1 LNTAKPFTVLIGA
14 DTFPPDVNGAAR
26 FAERLAAGLA
36 RRGIEV
42 HVVAPATSEVFG
54 VFRENHDGTPIIVHR
69 LKSHRFPGHKT
80 LRYVNPLILRGK
92 TDRILRRVRPDVV
105 HVQSHINVGR
115 QLSKS
120 AKRLGIQLVA
130 TNHIMPENLIKYTV
144 GTPQW
149 VEKPFA
155 RFAWWDAKN
164 VLKLADALTTPTRR
178 AAELLETKTG
188 LKGVYA
194 ISCGIDA
201 SAYASAPPATNKPA
215 TLLFVGRLD
224 HEKRIHFLLKA
235 VSLLDPKFDVKV
247 ELVGD
252 GSERQPLEE
261 YAAEL
266 GISEKVK
273 FLGPVNDSELMEALH
288 RSSIFVMPSI
298 AELQS
303 IATMEAMASG
313 RPIVAADAM
322 ALPHLVHS
330 GDNGYLFKADD
341 SKDFAVQL
349 TKVLDADE
357 TEFNRLV
364 ANSLH
369 LIEAHDI
376 GKTLDIF
383 EQLYRGEKP
392 AGTTAD
398 NDAEYNDPIGD
409 RTLVRAMKD
418 ARERLSGARDGVIE
432 RLDEMGEAVVERF
445 EDIRYDVRS
454 NTKRINRK
462 IKRSMKRA
470 IERMRREG

>member
-1 LNTAKPFTVLIGA
+1 MAAKKPLVVVIGA

-26 FAERLAAGLA
+26 FGERLAAGLA
-36 RRGIEV
+36 RRGAEV
-42 HVVAPATSEVFG
+42 HVIAPATSEVYG
-54 VFRENHDGTPIIVHR
+54 NFRENHDGTPIIVHR

-80 LRYVNPLILRGK
+80 LRYVNPLTLRRKTDKILRQVK
-92 TDRILRRVRPDVV
+92 PDVV

-115 QLSKS
+115 QLSKG
-120 AKRLGIQLVA
+120 AHKRGINLIA

-144 GTPQW
+144 GTPAW

-155 RFAWWDAKN
+155 NFAWWDAKN
-164 VLKLADALTTPTRR
+164 VLKLADALTTPTKR
-178 AAELLETKTG
+178 AAELLESKTG
-188 LKGVYA
+188 LTGVYA

-201 SAYASAPPATNKPA
+201 SAYASAPKATNKPA

-224 HEKRIHFLLKA
+224 HEKRIHVLLKA
-235 VSLLDPKFDVKV
+235 VSLLDPKFEVKV

-252 GSERQPLEE
+252 GSERVPLEA
-261 YAAEL
+261 YAEEL
-266 GISEKVK
+266 GIRSKVN
-273 FLGPVNDSELMEALH
+273 FLGPVNDEGLMEALH

-313 RPIVAADAM
+313 RPVVAADAM

-349 TKVLDADE
+349 TKVLSAD
-357 TEFNRLV
+357 TKEFDRLV
-364 ANSLH
+364 SNSLH

-392 AGTTAD
+392 TDTTAD
-398 NDAEYNDPIGD
+398 NDAAYNQPIG
-409 RTLVRAMKD
+409 VRKVRKAVKQ
-418 ARERLSGARDGVIE
+418 ARGRLTVARDGVIE
-432 RLDEMGEAVVERF
+432 RLDEMGDAVVERF
-445 EDIRYDVRS
+445 EDIRYDVRV
-454 NTKRINRK
+454 NTKKLNRRIR
-462 IKRSMKRA
+462 RGMKSA

>member
-1 LNTAKPFTVLIGA
+1 MTKPYVVLIGA

-26 FAERLAAGLA
+26 FGERLAAGLA

-54 VFRENHDGTPIIVHR
+54 TFRENHDGTPIIVHR
-69 LKSHRFPGHKT
+69 LKSHLFPGHKT
-80 LRYVNPLILRGK
+80 LRYVNPLTLRSM
-92 TDRILRRVRPDVV
+92 TDRILNQVKPDVV
-105 HVQSHINVGR
+105 HVQSHLNVGR
-115 QLSKS
+115 QLSKG
-120 AKRLGIQLVA
+120 AKKLGMPLIA

-149 VEKPFA
+149 IEKPFA
-155 RFAWWDAKN
+155 RVAWWDAGN
-164 VLKLADALTTPTRR
+164 VLRLADAVTTPTRR
-178 AAELLETKTG
+178 AANLLEEKTG
-188 LKGVYA
+188 LTGVYA

-201 SAYASAPPATNKPA
+201 EAYSDAPPATNQPA

-224 HEKRIHFLLKA
+224 HEKRIHVLLKA

-252 GSERQPLEE
+252 GSERAALEA
-261 YAAEL
+261 YAEEL
-266 GISEKVK
+266 GIREKID
-273 FLGPVNDSELMEALH
+273 FLGPVSDAELMQALH

-313 RPIVAADAM
+313 RPVVAADAM

-341 SKDFAVQL
+341 SKDFAAQL
-349 TKVLDADE
+349 TKVLSADK
-357 TEFNRLV
+357 TEFDRL
-364 ANSLH
+364 ANNSLR

-376 GKTLDIF
+376 NKTLDIF
-383 EQLYRGEKP
+383 EQLYRGEVPASTTMDNLDEYHEP
-392 AGTTAD
+392 AGD
-398 NDAEYNDPIGD
+398 KPF
-409 RTLVRAMKD
+409 VRRIKD
-418 ARERLSGARDGVIE
+418 ARERLNEARDGVIE
-432 RLDEMGEAVVERF
+432 RLDEVGEKVVERF
-445 EDIRYDVRS
+445 EDIRYDVRD
-454 NTKRINRK
+454 NTKKFNRK
-462 IKRSMKRA
+462 IQRGLKRA

>member
-1 LNTAKPFTVLIGA
+1 MAKDNPFVVLIGA

-36 RRGIEV
+36 RRGVEV
-42 HVVAPATSEVFG
+42 HVVAPATSEKYG
-54 VFRENHDGTPIIVHR
+54 NFRENHDGVPIIVHR

-80 LRYVNPLILRGK
+80 LRYVNPLNMRAKTDKILRQVK
-92 TDRILRRVRPDVV
+92 PDVV
-105 HVQSHINVGR
+105 HVQSHLNIGR
-115 QLSKS
+115 KLSKG
-120 AKRLGIQLVA
+120 AKRAGIPLVA
-130 TNHIMPENLIKYTV
+130 TNHIMPENLIKYAV
-144 GTPQW
+144 GTPEW

-155 RFAWWDAKN
+155 ALAWWDAKR
-164 VLKLADALTTPTRR
+164 VLSLADAVTTPTRR
-178 AAELLETKTG
+178 AANLLESKTG
-188 LKGVYA
+188 LRGVYA

-201 SAYASAPPATNKPA
+201 SAYADAPPATNNPA

-224 HEKRIHFLLKA
+224 HEKRIHVLLKA
-235 VSLLDPKFDVKV
+235 VALLDSKFDVKV

-252 GSERQPLEE
+252 GSERQPLEA
-261 YAAEL
+261 YAQEL
-266 GISEKVK
+266 GIAEKIT
-273 FLGPVNDSELMEALH
+273 FLGPVSDAGLMQALH

-313 RPIVAADAM
+313 RPVVAADAM

-341 SKDFAVQL
+341 SKDLAAQL
-349 TKVLDADE
+349 TKVLSADKK
-357 TEFNRLV
+357 EFDRMV

-369 LIEAHDI
+369 LIQAHDI
-376 GKTLDIF
+376 NKTLDIF
-383 EQLYRGEKP
+383 MELYRGEKP

-398 NDAEYNDPIGD
+398 NEDAYSAPIVTAKVAQRIAAARD
-409 RTLVRAMKD
+409 RIDEV
-418 ARERLSGARDGVIE
+418 RDGVIE
-432 RLDEMGEAVVERF
+432 RLDDLGEKVVERF
-445 EDIRYDVRS
+445 EDIRYDVRV

-462 IKRSMKRA
+462 IKRDLKRT

>member
-1 LNTAKPFTVLIGA
+1 LTNEKPFVVLIGA

-26 FAERLAAGLA
+26 FGERLAAGLA

-42 HVVAPATSEVFG
+42 HVVAPATSEVHG
-54 VFRENHDGTPIIVHR
+54 NFRENHDGTPIIVHR

-80 LRYVNPLILRGK
+80 LRYVNPLNLRSK
-92 TDRILRRVRPDVV
+92 TDRILRQVKPDVV
-105 HVQSHINVGR
+105 HVQSHLNIGR
-115 QLSKS
+115 QLSKG
-120 AKRLGIQLVA
+120 AKKRGITLVA

-144 GTPQW
+144 GTPEW
-149 VEKPFA
+149 IEKPFA
-155 RFAWWDAKN
+155 KFAWWDAKN
-164 VLKLADALTTPTRR
+164 VLKLADAITTPTKR
-178 AAELLETKTG
+178 AANLLESKTG
-188 LKGVYA
+188 LTGVYA

-201 SAYASAPPATNKPA
+201 TAYADAPPATNKPA

-224 HEKRIHFLLKA
+224 HEKRIHVLLKA

-252 GSERQPLEE
+252 GSERQPLEA
-261 YAAEL
+261 YAEEL
-266 GISEKVK
+266 GIRDKIN
-273 FLGPVNDSELMEALH
+273 FLGPVSDAELMQALH

-313 RPIVAADAM
+313 RPVVAADAM

-341 SKDFAVQL
+341 SKDFAKQL
-349 TKVLDADE
+349 TKVLEADKV
-357 TEFNRLV
+357 EFDRMVN
-364 ANSLH
+364 NSLH
-369 LIEAHDI
+369 LIQAHDI
-376 GKTLDIF
+376 NKTLDIF
-383 EQLYRGEKP
+383 EQLYRGQKP
-392 AGTTAD
+392 DGTTAD
-398 NDAEYNDPIGD
+398 NEDAYNSPIGN
-409 RTLVRAMKD
+409 RALGRAMRE
-418 ARERLSGARDGVIE
+418 ARERLNDARDGVIE
-432 RLDEMGEAVVERF
+432 RLDEMGEKVVERF

-462 IKRSMKRA
+462 IQRGMKRT

>member
-1 LNTAKPFTVLIGA
+1 
-14 DTFPPDVNGAAR
+14 
-26 FAERLAAGLA
+26 
-36 RRGIEV
+36 
-42 HVVAPATSEVFG
+42 
-54 VFRENHDGTPIIVHR
+54 
-69 LKSHRFPGHKT
+69 
-80 LRYVNPLILRGK
+80 VNPLNLRRK
-92 TDRILRRVRPDVV
+92 TDRILRQVKPDVV
-105 HVQSHINVGR
+105 HVQSHLNVGR
-115 QLSKS
+115 QLSKG
-120 AKRLGIQLVA
+120 AKKSGIRLVA

-155 RFAWWDAKN
+155 SIAWWDAKN
-164 VLKLADALTTPTRR
+164 VLKLADSLTTPTRR
-178 AAELLETKTG
+178 AADLLETKTG
-188 LKGVYA
+188 LTGVYA

-201 SAYASAPPATNKPA
+201 SAYASAPPATNNPA

-224 HEKRIHFLLKA
+224 HEKRIHILLKA
-235 VSLLDPKFDVKV
+235 VSLLDSRFDVKV

-252 GSERQPLEE
+252 GSERQPLEA
-261 YAAEL
+261 YAEEL
-266 GISEKVK
+266 GIREKIN
-273 FLGPVNDSELMEALH
+273 FLGPVSDTELMEALH

-341 SKDFAVQL
+341 SKDFAAQL
-349 TKVLDADE
+349 TKVLSADKV
-357 TEFNRLV
+357 EFDRMVN
-364 ANSLH
+364 NSLH

-392 AGTTAD
+392 AVTTAD
-398 NDAEYNDPIGD
+398 NEDEYHAPIGS
-409 RTLVRAMKD
+409 RAIVRAIKD
-418 ARERLSGARDGVIE
+418 ARERLSDARDGVIE

-445 EDIRYDVRS
+445 EDIRFDVRS
-454 NTKRINRK
+454 NTKKINRK
-462 IKRSMKRA
+462 IKRGMKRA

>member
-1 LNTAKPFTVLIGA
+1 MNTTKPFVVLIGA

-36 RRGIEV
+36 RRDIEV
-42 HVVAPATSEVFG
+42 HVVAPATSEVYG
-54 VFRENHDGTPIIVHR
+54 NFRENHDGTPIIVHR

-80 LRYVNPLILRGK
+80 LRYVNPLNLRRK
-92 TDRILRRVRPDVV
+92 TDRLLRQVKPDVV
-105 HVQSHINVGR
+105 HVQSHLNVGR
-115 QLSKS
+115 QLSKG
-120 AKRLGIQLVA
+120 AKKSGIRLVA

-155 RFAWWDAKN
+155 SLAWWDAKN
-164 VLKLADALTTPTRR
+164 VLKLADSLTTPTRR
-178 AAELLETKTG
+178 AADLLETKTG
-188 LKGVYA
+188 LTGVYA

-201 SAYASAPPATNKPA
+201 SAYASAPPATNNPA

-224 HEKRIHFLLKA
+224 HEKRIHILLKA
-235 VSLLDPKFDVKV
+235 VSLLDSKFDVKV

-252 GSERQPLEE
+252 GSERQPLEA
-261 YAAEL
+261 YAEEL
-266 GISEKVK
+266 GIREKIN
-273 FLGPVNDSELMEALH
+273 FLGPVSDTELMEALH

-313 RPIVAADAM
+313 RPVVAADAM

-341 SKDFAVQL
+341 SKDFAAQL
-349 TKVLDADE
+349 TKVLSADKV
-357 TEFNRLV
+357 EFDRMVN
-364 ANSLH
+364 NSLH

-392 AGTTAD
+392 AVTTAD
-398 NDAEYNDPIGD
+398 NEDEYHTPIGS
-409 RTLVRAMKD
+409 RAIVRAIKD
-418 ARERLSGARDGVIE
+418 ARERLSDARDGVIE

-445 EDIRYDVRS
+445 EDIRFDVRS
-454 NTKRINRK
+454 NTKKINRK
-462 IKRSMKRA
+462 IKRGMKRA